1 MHDEFLTHPPTQ
13 VDNTKVGVLQFLVA
27 AENFVVEPN
36 DVCGAIADSFI
47 LQKLSVNMGE
57 F

>member
-1 MHDEFLTHPPTQ
+1 MGHARIPYPPTQ

-27 AENFVVEPN
+27 AEIFVVEPN